1 MKQSINLLN
10 RDMKNFFCCCR
21 GFSFLVFIFLS
32 APPAASQTAIEIG
45 GIVTANYLDGQ
56 DSRSQFRHN
65 NGLPGFELLADL
77 FLNVR
82 LSDEAS
88 AFLELETWRGWEARV
103 YTAALTYKISGD
115 RLQIE
120 AGKFAAPF
128 GNFLPRRFSPQ
139 NFVYGYPLYYEYRTS
154 LSSGQF
160 LPDQQALL
168 GARGNPNREA
178 GLQMLARNAYFTGAR
193 FFGKLGTVG
202 YHLGFANG
210 SPSNPVYVNEN
221 KRLMIFGRLHLQP
234 AIGLTLGVSA
244 ANGGYLNNAVVKNA
258 HPNLKPEQY
267 AQTLAG
273 VDVEYSRGY
282 FVFFGESVWSR
293 WESPFIRNHLEAL
306 AFSAEV
312 RYKILPRLFVA
323 GRYGRI
329 QFSEIADDRDLDA
342 DGKLAE
348 PWDFPAWRLES
359 AIGYNLSRHVLAKAV
374 WQINRTGDNDP
385 ADNLAVLQMTVF
397 Y

>member
-1 MKQSINLLN
+1 MRKTQQAKSACKLAVGCLIFAYCAWPSLTICQS
-10 RDMKNFFCCCR
+10 
-21 GFSFLVFIFLS
+21 S
-32 APPAASQTAIEIG
+32 IEIG
-45 GIVTANYLDGQ
+45 GIVTANYLDSQ
-56 DSRSQFRHN
+56 DSRSQFRYN

-82 LSDEAS
+82 ISDEAS

-128 GNFLPRRFSPQ
+128 GNFLPRRFAPQ
-139 NFVYGYPLYYEYRTS
+139 NFVYGHPLFYEYRTA
-154 LSSGQF
+154 LSTGQF
-160 LPDQQALL
+160 LPDPRALL
-168 GARGNPNREA
+168 LARRGASRDA

-193 FFGKLGTVG
+193 FFGKLGAVG

-210 SPSNPVYVNEN
+210 APSNPVYVNEN
-221 KRLMIFGRLHLQP
+221 KRMMIFGRLHLQP
-234 AIGLTLGVSA
+234 VIGLTLGVSA
-244 ANGGYLNNAVVKNA
+244 ANGGYLNNAVVKSA
-258 HPNLKPEQY
+258 HPDLKPEQY

-273 VDVEYSRGY
+273 ADVEYSRGY

-293 WESPFIRNHLEAL
+293 WESPFITDPLEAL
-306 AFSAEV
+306 AFSAEL

-323 GRYGRI
+323 GRYGRL
-329 QFSEIADDRDLDA
+329 QFSEIADAGDLDA
-342 DGKLAE
+342 DGRLSE
-348 PWDFPAWRLES
+348 PWEFPVWRFES
-359 AIGYNLSRHVLAKAV
+359 AIGYNLSRHALVKAV
-374 WQINRTGDNDP
+374 WQINRTGANDP
-385 ADNLAVLQMTVF
+385 ADDLAVLQMTVF